1 MSKISKKSKIV
12 LFSLLT
18 ITIVI
23 VLSFAMFLLC
33 MFLGSY
39 NRLNWTD
46 MIGNESEWISD
57 DEEIVFQRYEP
68 DNYEFNS
75 NDLESVFSY
84 YGLKYKGKIND
95 REVLV
100 YFGAIEIN
108 NKTIGFH
115 DSESNE
121 LLVKAD
127 VKSYSGEKFKMK
139 VTEDNIGLSKDK
151 YTFTTKQK

>member
-1 MSKISKKSKIV
+1 MSKIAKKTKII
-12 LFSLLT
+12 LFSLLIMMT
-18 ITIVI
+18 VI

-39 NRLNWTD
+39 DRLNWVN
-46 MIGNESEWISD
+46 MITNENEWISD
-57 DEEIVFQRYEP
+57 NGEIIFQLYES
-68 DNYEFNS
+68 DNYEWNS
-75 NDLESVFSY
+75 NDLESVYNY

-95 REVLV
+95 KNVLV
-100 YFGAIEIN
+100 YFGAIESQ

-115 DSESNE
+115 DSESKE

-127 VKSYSGEKFKMK
+127 VKSYSGEKFKIK

-151 YTFTTKQK
+151 YTFTSD